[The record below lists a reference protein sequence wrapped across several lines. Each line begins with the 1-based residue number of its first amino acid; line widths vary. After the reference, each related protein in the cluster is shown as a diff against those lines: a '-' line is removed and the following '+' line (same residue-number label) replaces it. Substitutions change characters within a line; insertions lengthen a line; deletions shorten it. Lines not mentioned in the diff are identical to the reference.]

1 MMNTETSILA
11 TREEEGETFER
22 TLVASELVDWLLAEG
37 EMATREEAEHL
48 GRRLLEHGIMQHVT
62 NKHHFVDGG
71 LLYQFRLNFRRRRR
85 LMELLNERCR
95 TIPESHDSPF
105 CLRKQNPEG
114 GNTSFLSG
122 KPQCLAI
129 KCLYKALFTSGVVVP
144 TLSTVTLGLN
154 PTTTLSPYSLG
165 TIYTH
170 TGAESHYNP

>member
-1 MMNTETSILA
+1 MNTETSILA
-11 TREEEGETFER
+11 TREEEGESFER

-114 GNTSFLSG
+114 SNTSFLSG

-129 KCLYKALFTSGVVVP
+129 KSLFTSGVVVP
-144 TLSTVTLGLN
+144 TLSTVRLGPN
-154 PTTTLSPYSLG
+154 PTITLSPYSLLP
-165 TIYTH
+165 IYCQ